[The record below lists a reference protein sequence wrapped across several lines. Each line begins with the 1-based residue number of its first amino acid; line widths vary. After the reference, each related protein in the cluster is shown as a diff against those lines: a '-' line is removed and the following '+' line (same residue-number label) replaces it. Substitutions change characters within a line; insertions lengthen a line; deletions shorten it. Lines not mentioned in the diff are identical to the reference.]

1 MDESRQHDNNGIIT
15 STWEES
21 PRHYRPRKPWGRI
34 AVFLIILGVILFAV
48 GWASGSRGG
57 RVYFENGLRVVSFP
71 LEAHEPTISAVDLNF
86 SSNIHTVIV
95 NATSCAIRIIP
106 TSDATPR
113 VASSDDRR
121 LTVNERN
128 GRLYIDSRAAG
139 TTVVNG
145 VNMRWNRWQFMNIG
159 TLGVSW
165 NRVDNTSFMDFNFDF
180 SNFSFANF
188 GNTIRVYV
196 PNTVAVIEA
205 RSTSGSVRM
214 EGVSSTQVNLRSTS
228 GSVSLEGGTHGNTHL
243 QSTSGSVR
251 ANAYF
256 AGDIYA
262 RSTSGGVNIQD
273 YSTSHRNTNSIQ
285 LRSTSGSVRFNTR
298 APITDFRYDLSVTSG
313 SMRIDGSRLDGR
325 RASGGSGNTPITAR
339 STSGGVHLDFSR

>member
-1 MDESRQHDNNGIIT
+1 MDELRQHNNGT
-15 STWEES
+15 PTMDTWSES
-21 PRHYRPRKPWGRI
+21 PIYRPRRPWGRI
-34 AVFLIILGVILFAV
+34 AVLLIILGVILFAV

-57 RVYFENGLRVVSFP
+57 RVYFENGLRVVTFP
-71 LEAHEPTISAVDLNF
+71 LETHEPTISAVDLNF
-86 SSNIHTVIV
+86 SSNIHTVVV

-113 VASSDDRR
+113 VTASDDRR

-128 GRLYIDSRAAG
+128 GRLYVDSRAAG
-139 TTVVNG
+139 NTIING
-145 VNMRWNRWQFMNIG
+145 VNVRWNRVGIMNMG
-159 TLGVSW
+159 TFGVSW
-165 NRVDNTSFMDFNFDF
+165 NRVNNTSFMDFNFDF
-180 SNFSFANF
+180 SNFSFTNL

-196 PNTVAVIEA
+196 PSTVATIEA

-214 EGVSSTQVNLRSTS
+214 EGVSTTQLNLRSTS
-228 GSVSLEGGTHGNTHL
+228 GSVALEGGTHGNTHL

-251 ANAYF
+251 ANAQF

-262 RSTSGGVNIQD
+262 RSTSGSVNVQD

-285 LRSTSGSVRFNTR
+285 LRSTSGSVRFETR

-313 SMRIDGSRLDGR
+313 SMRVDGSRLDGR

-339 STSGGVHLDFSR
+339 SASGSVHLDFSR